1 MQETSRRPVIGI
13 LIGNS
18 HTYHSEQIEKSI
30 LERLER
36 ENVDIRMYIGT
47 ESAGFLDAFSIRSDY
62 DYQYLTLYGYTH
74 FADLDA
80 MIVSF
85 GTITNYHN
93 IPQEEF
99 LSKLPDIPM
108 VVIESDQ
115 QPKKGVFVI
124 SDNEKGIRDM
134 VNHLIG
140 MGRKKILF
148 LGGPLGNRDAELRE
162 KSYRDTM
169 KLHGFTVTENMV
181 QRGDF
186 TEYVDALAESLL
198 SRNPDCDA
206 IVSANDEMCKG
217 IYRVLRKHSLT
228 PGREIAVTGFDDT
241 DTAAFMDPPLTT
253 IRQNYHDVGYA
264 AAEEVLHLIR
274 GEAAENRFIPT
285 RFIQRTSDGGLF
297 TMDKANI
304 AERQNML
311 IEKVRQFQRDQAHI
325 WTGAIL
331 LRELATDSGSE
342 QVFFEQLGQELVRL
356 NIDSSYLYLLSPP
369 QRVKQE
375 EGIRLFDSLRLYL
388 RQSGQNYDS
397 YTKEEAPVVHYGE
410 IRNYE
415 FHHEKPVRMMSF
427 LLFFSEEQYGIFE
440 VSAHWD
446 MVPFFY
452 MLSIEIGTAIR
463 YYLLSKEKNEM
474 QRELSEKNELLSF
487 TANHDNLTGLYNR
500 LGVISHMKEYEK
512 AHPGETMLAVMAD
525 LDHLKGIN
533 DTFGHTEGDNAIRVA
548 ADILRLSLGEGAVLG
563 RTGGDEFMGITST
576 KYISGE
582 ILQDTVE
589 KRCDTYN
596 QTSGKP
602 YYVEVSIGYYEYTVD
617 DHEEVTAIFRKAD
630 DILYEDKKHR
640 RSSSVKSDTPNQE
653 TIAHIR
659 VHIKKK
665 L

>member
-108 VVIESDQ
+108 VVMESDQ

-375 EGIRLFDSLRLYL
+375 EGIRLFDSLRLY
-388 RQSGQNYDS
+388 
-397 YTKEEAPVVHYGE
+397 
-410 IRNYE
+410 
-415 FHHEKPVRMMSF
+415 
-427 LLFFSEEQYGIFE
+427 
-440 VSAHWD
+440 
-446 MVPFFY
+446 
-452 MLSIEIGTAIR
+452 
-463 YYLLSKEKNEM
+463 
-474 QRELSEKNELLSF
+474 
-487 TANHDNLTGLYNR
+487 
-500 LGVISHMKEYEK
+500 
-512 AHPGETMLAVMAD
+512 
-525 LDHLKGIN
+525 
-533 DTFGHTEGDNAIRVA
+533 
-548 ADILRLSLGEGAVLG
+548 
-563 RTGGDEFMGITST
+563 
-576 KYISGE
+576 
-582 ILQDTVE
+582 
-589 KRCDTYN
+589 
-596 QTSGKP
+596 
-602 YYVEVSIGYYEYTVD
+602 
-617 DHEEVTAIFRKAD
+617 
-630 DILYEDKKHR
+630 
-640 RSSSVKSDTPNQE
+640 
-653 TIAHIR
+653 
-659 VHIKKK
+659 
-665 L
+665 